1 MSEDEVDLEKL
12 RELKD
17 KLYRI
22 RHQRLD
28 TVEDVVKKNNVLI
41 ERLDKLDEALVETM
55 KKLETCSPKEIS
67 RWAAIVRT
75 IEIRK
80 KVIDGEKMA
89 LKECRLALTFLVKE
103 EKRIEYLV
111 RKLRA
116 GVED

>member
-1 MSEDEVDLEKL
+1 MSESEVDLEKL
-12 RELKD
+12 KELKN

-22 RHQRLD
+22 RDQRLD
-28 TVEDVVKKNNVLI
+28 TVEDVVNKNNVLI
-41 ERLDKLDEALVETM
+41 ERLDKLDKALVEAM
-55 KKLETCSPKEIS
+55 EKLETCEPKEIK

-89 LKECRLALTFLVKE
+89 LKECRLALTFFVKE

-111 RKLRA
+111 RKLKK
-116 GVED
+116 GVDD

>member
-1 MSEDEVDLEKL
+1 MDEYEIDLEKL
-12 RELKD
+12 KELKN

-22 RHQRLD
+22 RDQRLD

-41 ERLDKLDEALVETM
+41 ERLDKLDVALVEAM
-55 KKLETCSPKEIS
+55 EKLENCPPKEIK

-103 EKRIEYLV
+103 EKRIEYLI
-111 RKLRA
+111 RKCKS
-116 GVED
+116 GVKD

>member
-1 MSEDEVDLEKL
+1 MSEYEVDLAKL
-12 RELKD
+12 KELKD

-22 RHQRLD
+22 RDQRLD
-28 TVEDVVKKNNVLI
+28 TVEDVVKKNKVLI
-41 ERLDKLDEALVETM
+41 GRLDKLDEALVGAM
-55 KKLETCSPKEIS
+55 KQLETCEPKEIK

-103 EKRIEYLV
+103 EKRLEYLF
-111 RKLRA
+111 RKLKA